1 MRPIVILT
9 RDVFPET
16 AQLLSSLCDLATFT
30 TRDACMRPDFAL
42 YAQHACAIVLIAPQ
56 TIDDGLLRR
65 CALLKIVACAFR
77 VPIAI
82 DIAACTRRGIWVTDV
97 LTHDVGCNAE
107 LEAARNVL
115 DVLSGDN
122 PRSALNHVR
131 PVQGMASTYKR
142 PKRSAAPALDRAR
155 LEH

>member
-16 AQLLSSLCDLATFT
+16 VQLLSSLCDLATFT
-30 TRDACMRPDFAL
+30 TPDACERPDFTL
-42 YAQHACAIVLIAPQ
+42 YAQHACALVLIAPQ
-56 TIDDGLLRR
+56 PIDDGLLRR
-65 CALLKIVACAFR
+65 CARLKIVACAFR
-77 VPIAI
+77 VPTDI

-97 LTHDVGCNAE
+97 LTHDLGCNAQ

-122 PRSALNHVR
+122 PRSALNQVR
-131 PVQGMASTYKR
+131 TTKDMWSTFQRPRRRTAPLLDSAQVQ
-142 PKRSAAPALDRAR
+142 
-155 LEH
+155 H